1 MNDINE
7 ITGFLVSKKD
17 EIRDKYKVKE
27 IGVFGSYARNGQ
39 TPLSDLD
46 VLVEFYDGGET
57 FDNYMDLK
65 ILMEDAFN
73 IKVDLVVKNSLR
85 EEIKSYILAE
95 VIYA

>member
-1 MNDINE
+1 MNDIKE

-39 TPLSDLD
+39 TPHSDLD

-65 ILMEDAFN
+65 FLMEDAFN

-85 EEIKSYILAE
+85 EEIKSFILAE